1 MPLGRSISTVRTGLA
16 DDPSALLPH
25 RSQAGMAMA
34 EAKKGAFFVDT
45 SPVFDFKAISRNSV
59 RGKPVRSFKDS

>member
-1 MPLGRSISTVRTGLA
+1 LA

-34 EAKKGAFFVDT
+34 EAKNGAFFVDT
-45 SPVFDFKAISRNSV
+45 SPVFDFKAISWNSV
-59 RGKPVRSFKDS
+59 RGKPVRSFKGS